1 MEEIGRSYGIYTLAE
16 FERAVVFIKQA
27 WTLAKTTQ
35 SYSKFDAINGKYER
49 QTLLNVRAMW
59 PPTVTHKVVENW
71 IYAKD
76 TRAVVSPANEE

>member
-1 MEEIGRSYGIYTLAE
+1 MEDIGKTYGIYALEE

-49 QTLLNVRAMW
+49 QTVLNIRAMW
-59 PPTVTHKVVENW
+59 PPTVTHRVIENW
-71 IYAKD
+71 IYSKEKKVTIEPVND
-76 TRAVVSPANEE
+76 K